1 MSRHGHS
8 FQLRIATE
16 PDDLR
21 SAQRL
26 RYDVFVRELGGD
38 GPLVDHDAGLE
49 MDRYD
54 PFFDHLVLIDPMR
67 EPGRHVVGVY
77 RLLRQS
83 GADKIGQYYSQD
95 EYDISTLL
103 RSGRRLL
110 ELGRS
115 CVHPDYR
122 GGTALYHLWTGLA
135 DYVRVHGI
143 EILFG
148 TASFHGTDTAQLA
161 LPLSYLHNFHLAP
174 PGLRTH
180 AHRQHYEPMD
190 LIDAATIDRKTAV
203 AAIPALI
210 KAYIRAGGWVGE
222 GAYIDTAFN
231 TTDICLILDTAT
243 MNAKKRALY
252 DRGPRG

>member
-1 MSRHGHS
+1 MPRPGPS
-8 FQLRIATE
+8 FQLRIATD
-16 PDDLR
+16 PADLTA
-21 SAQRL
+21 AQRL

-38 GPLVDHDAGLE
+38 GPMVDHDRGLE
-49 MDRYD
+49 MDRFD
-54 PFFDHLVLIDPMR
+54 PFFDHLVLVDTTR

-77 RLLRQS
+77 RLLRQE
-83 GADKIGQYYSQD
+83 GAEKIGQFYTQD
-95 EYDISTLL
+95 EYDITMLL

-135 DYVRVHGI
+135 DYVRAHDI

-148 TASFHGTDTAQLA
+148 TASFHGTDTARLA

-174 PGLRTH
+174 PGLRTRAH
-180 AHRQHYEPMD
+180 ASHYEPMD
-190 LIDAATIDRKTAV
+190 LIEATGIDRKQAV
-203 AAIPALI
+203 VMIPALI

-243 MNAKKRALY
+243 MNAKQRALY
-252 DRGPRG
+252 DKGPRG